1 MTIAEVGERNGLSTD
16 TLRYYERVGL
26 IPPVTRSK
34 GGIRNYT
41 ENDCL
46 WVEFIK
52 CMRSA
57 GITIETLIEY
67 VSLFQRGEETRETR
81 KKILGEQRDLLAARI
96 KELQQTL
103 KKLDYKIANYDEIVY
118 EAERKLS
125 NGRLQKRGGTK

>member
-1 MTIAEVGERNGLSTD
+1 MTITEVGKKNDLSTD

-34 GGIRNYT
+34 GGIRDYN

-57 GITIETLIEY
+57 GVTVETLIEY
-67 VSLFQRGEETRETR
+67 VSLFQQGEVTRETR
-81 KKILGEQRDLLAARI
+81 KKILTEQREILAKRI
-96 KELQQTL
+96 TELQQTIE
-103 KKLDYKIANYDEIVY
+103 KLDFKIANYDEIVF
-118 EAERKLS
+118 EAEQKLWKP
-125 NGRLQKRGGTK
+125 NKEKK

>member
-1 MTIAEVGERNGLSTD
+1 MTIAEVGEKNGLSTD

-26 IPPVTRSK
+26 IPPVGRSK
-34 GGIRNYT
+34 GGIRTYT

-57 GITIETLIEY
+57 GVTIETLIEY
-67 VSLFQRGEETRETR
+67 VSLFQKGEETREAR
-81 KKILGEQRDLLAARI
+81 KKILGEQRELLAARI

-103 KKLDYKIANYDEIVY
+103 EKLDYKIANYEEIVF
-118 EAERKLS
+118 EAEKKLTE
-125 NGRLQKRGGTK
+125 RG

>member
-1 MTIAEVGERNGLSTD
+1 MTIAEVGERTGLSTD

-26 IPPVTRSK
+26 IPPVARSK
-34 GGIRNYT
+34 GGIRTYT

-57 GITIETLIEY
+57 GVTIETLIEY

-81 KKILGEQRDLLAARI
+81 KNILREQRELLAKRI
-96 KELQQTL
+96 KEQQQTL
-103 KKLDYKIANYDEIVY
+103 EKLDYKIANYDEIVF
-118 EAERKLS
+118 EAEKKLS
-125 NGRLQKRGGTK
+125 GKE